1 LDAITVEILRN
12 KIASL
17 VEEMHYHFYRSGYST
32 IIRESRDFSCV
43 ILDHEGRLIVAP
55 PMFFHAPVYRH
66 LVSRIRA
73 AYGCPTPCQA
83 AQSHMGAALPSA
95 GLPGEVEIGALAAR
109 IAGEAA
115 SPQAPGGEFAVAER
129 PPHVPPPASRES
141 EHRAAFADASFLSV
155 AGEGIRDGDVFV
167 SNHPYEGGLPHVSD
181 MAFVAPVFA
190 DGKIVAFAGSIAHK
204 ADLGGAVAG
213 STSANATE
221 MYQEGLLV
229 PPIKIRNAGRPLPD
243 IERLILANSR
253 QPALVRGDMNAQI
266 AVTQMGAARVK
277 ELCARFGADT
287 LCQAFAAILRASA
300 SGLRGAIAKL
310 PSGVTASAEG
320 FLDSDG
326 VVMDRPIK
334 LAVTV
339 TVENGVVSFDFSASA
354 PQAAGPVNLRPSMVE
369 ACVFYCLIGLLDP
382 KLAFNDGMRDGV
394 RLVFAPRTV
403 VNAEPPAAVSNY
415 QMVNLKL
422 VDVILE
428 ALAKLHPARAVANA
442 GSSSALSIAWRQAR
456 PGQST
461 MQYEIIGSAYGGG
474 SGYDGASATATHLS
488 NLHITPIEILEA
500 EFPCRITRFDL
511 VPDSGGAGRWRGG
524 LSMRREYELLADATV
539 IRRFDKSRFPPQGL
553 AAGGPGGRS
562 RFVVRLG
569 AADEFE
575 APASGRFELKAGE
588 RFLVQSAG
596 GGGYGNPRLRDR
608 SAIDRDM
615 AEGYVSAAGTAAG
628 TAANRS
634 TRE

>member
-1 LDAITVEILRN
+1 LDAITIEILRN

-17 VEEMHYHFYRSGYST
+17 MEEMHYHFYRSGYST

-43 ILDHEGRLIVAP
+43 ILDRAGRLIVAP

-66 LVSRIRA
+66 LVSRIVA
-73 AYGCPTPCQA
+73 VYGRPTPRQA
-83 AQSHMGAALPSA
+83 GQSHLGAALTSA
-95 GLPGEVEIGALAAR
+95 GLPDEVAIGPLAAPSP
-109 IAGEAA
+109 GEAA
-115 SPQAPGGEFAVAER
+115 SPPAVSGALADR
-129 PPHVPPPASRES
+129 PAYDPVPASGES
-141 EHRAAFADASFLSV
+141 EHRAAAADAMLLAAS
-155 AGEGIRDGDVFV
+155 GEAIQDGDVFV
-167 SNHPYEGGLPHVSD
+167 CNHPYEGGLPHVSD

-221 MYQEGLLV
+221 MYQEGLLI
-229 PPIKIRNAGRPLPD
+229 PPIKIRDAGRPLPD
-243 IERLILANSR
+243 VERLILANSR

-277 ELCARFGADT
+277 ELCGRFGAAT
-287 LCQAFAAILRASA
+287 LCEAFAAILRAA
-300 SGLRGAIAKL
+300 ANGLRAAIAKL
-310 PSGVTASAEG
+310 PAGVTASAEG

-326 VVMDRPIK
+326 VMTDRPIK
-334 LAVTV
+334 LAVAV
-339 TVENGVVSFDFSASA
+339 TVEDDIGIFDFSASD

-369 ACVFYCLIGLLDP
+369 ACVFYCLIGMLDP
-382 KLAFNDGMRDGV
+382 RLAFNDGMRDGV

-428 ALAKLHPARAVANA
+428 ALAKFHPARAVANA
-442 GSSSALSIAWRQAR
+442 GSSSALCIAWRQGR

-474 SGYDGASATATHLS
+474 TGHDGASATATHLS

-511 VPDSGGAGRWRGG
+511 VADSGGAGRWRGG

-569 AADEFE
+569 AADERE
-575 APASGRFELKAGE
+575 VPASGRFEMKAGE
-588 RFLVQSAG
+588 RFVVQSAG
-596 GGGYGNPRLRDR
+596 GGGYGDPRLRDR

-615 AEGYVSAAGTAAG
+615 AEGYVSAPG
-628 TAANRS
+628 TAANNSSRA
-634 TRE
+634 

>member
-1 LDAITVEILRN
+1 MDTNLDAITIEILRN

-43 ILDHEGRLIVAP
+43 ILDRDGRLIVAP

-66 LVSRIRA
+66 LVGRILA
-73 AYGCPTPCQA
+73 VYG
-83 AQSHMGAALPSA
+83 
-95 GLPGEVEIGALAAR
+95 
-109 IAGEAA
+109 
-115 SPQAPGGEFAVAER
+115 SPANGG
-129 PPHVPPPASRES
+129 
-141 EHRAAFADASFLSV
+141 
-155 AGEGIRDGDVFV
+155 GKGGGIRDGDVFV

-190 DGKIVAFAGSIAHK
+190 GGTIVAFAGSIAHK
-204 ADLGGAVAG
+204 ADLGGTVAG

-221 MYQEGLLV
+221 MYHEGLLI
-229 PPIKIRNAGRPLPD
+229 PPIKIWDAGRPLPD
-243 IERLILANSR
+243 IERLILGNSR

-277 ELCARFGADT
+277 ELCERFGAET
-287 LCQAFAAILRASA
+287 LCNAFAAILKAA
-300 SGLRGAIAKL
+300 ADGLRAAIARL
-310 PSGVTASAEG
+310 PAGKTASAEG
-320 FLDSDG
+320 LLDSDG
-326 VVMDRPIK
+326 IAVDRPIK

-339 TVENGVVSFDFSASA
+339 AAENGIAVFDFSACDA
-354 PQAAGPVNLRPSMVE
+354 QARGPVNLRPSMVE
-369 ACVFYCLIGLLDP
+369 ACVFYCLIGCLDP
-382 KLAFNDGMRDGV
+382 RLAFNDGMRDVV
-394 RLVFAPRTV
+394 RFVFASRTV

-428 ALAKLHPARAVANA
+428 ALSKFHPARAIANA
-442 GSSSALSIAWRQAR
+442 GSSSALGIAWRQGR
-456 PGQST
+456 LGQST

-474 SGYDGASATATHLS
+474 MGHDGTSATATHLS

-553 AAGGPGGRS
+553 AGGKPGGRS

-569 AADEFE
+569 TADELE
-575 APASGRFELKAGE
+575 APASGRYEMKAGE

-596 GGGYGNPRLRDR
+596 GGGCGDARLRDR
-608 SAIDRDM
+608 AAIDRDV
-615 AEGYVSAAGTAAG
+615 AEGYVSAGKVSKDYAGG
-628 TAANRS
+628 
-634 TRE
+634 

>member
-17 VEEMHYHFYRSGYST
+17 MEEMHYHFYRSGYST

-43 ILDHEGRLIVAP
+43 ILDRAGRLIVAP

-66 LVSRIRA
+66 LVGRILA
-73 AYGCPTPCQA
+73 VYGRPAPRQA
-83 AQSHMGAALPSA
+83 EQSHAGAALTSP
-95 GLPGEVEIGALAAR
+95 GLPGKLAIRALTAQ

-115 SPQAPGGEFAVAER
+115 SPQAPSGAFAVADR
-129 PPHVPPPASRES
+129 PPHLVASGDSGAAATAVPLAVS
-141 EHRAAFADASFLSV
+141 
-155 AGEGIRDGDVFV
+155 GEGIQDGDVFV

-221 MYQEGLLV
+221 MYQEGLLI
-229 PPIKIRNAGRPLPD
+229 PPIKIRDAGRPLPD

-266 AVTQMGAARVK
+266 AVTQMGALRVK
-277 ELCARFGADT
+277 ELCARFGAET
-287 LCQAFAAILRASA
+287 LCEAFAAILKAA
-300 SGLRGAIAKL
+300 ANGLGAAIAKL
-310 PSGVTASAEG
+310 PSGLTASAEG
-320 FLDSDG
+320 FLDGDG
-326 VVMDRPIK
+326 VVTDRPIK
-334 LAVTV
+334 LAVAV
-339 TVENGVVSFDFSASA
+339 TVENGIVIFDFSASD

-403 VNAEPPAAVSNY
+403 VNAQPPAAVSNY

-428 ALAKLHPARAVANA
+428 ALAKFHPARAVANA
-442 GSSSALSIAWRQAR
+442 GSSSALCIAWRQGR

-474 SGYDGASATATHLS
+474 TGHDGASATATHLS

-500 EFPCRITRFDL
+500 EFSCRITRFDL
-511 VPDSGGAGRWRGG
+511 VADSGGAGRWRGG

-539 IRRFDKSRFPPQGL
+539 IRRFDKSRFPPRGL

-569 AADEFE
+569 ATDELE
-575 APASGRFELKAGE
+575 VPASGRFEMKAGE

-596 GGGYGNPRLRDR
+596 GGGYGDPRLRDR

-615 AEGYVSAAGTAAG
+615 AEGYVSAPG
-628 TAANRS
+628 TAANNS
-634 TRE
+634 SRE